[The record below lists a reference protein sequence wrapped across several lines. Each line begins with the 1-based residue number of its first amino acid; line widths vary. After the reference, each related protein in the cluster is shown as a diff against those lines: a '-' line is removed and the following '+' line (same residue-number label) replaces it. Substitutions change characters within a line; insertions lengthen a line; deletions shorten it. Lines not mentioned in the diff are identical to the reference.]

1 MTAAPLAA
9 QSRATGRV
17 IRITSGDT
25 VPVVQV
31 PVVLHRVGRA
41 AQGPLDT
48 TDTDREG
55 RFGFRFRADSGAAYL
70 LSVRYAGIQYFSSAI
85 GTDSEHP
92 DTTITILVADT
103 SSSAPVTAKERTL
116 LVSRSDETGTRTV
129 VDWLVLQNA
138 GERTRVSPDSV
149 RPSWGGP
156 LPPDAQNVELAD
168 ATISQFSAQALEFR
182 RDSVLL
188 FAPLSPGRKELVL
201 QYRIPGTLRRF
212 SVPLPAGLDSAF
224 VLLEDPRARM
234 MVPPWTVSDSQRI
247 EGRVFRRWTGS
258 TADVASLEIEFP
270 APPVSTRLMLPLLVG
285 ATACGFALLA
295 LFTLRRR
302 RAPSTP
308 NPLYL
313 ADAIARLDAAQLERG
328 AAGSPEETARYLAER
343 ARLKAELSK
352 ALAGAPERS

>member
-9 QSRATGRV
+9 PSRTAGRV

-25 VPVVQV
+25 LPVARV
-31 PVVLHRVGRA
+31 PVVLHRIGRA
-41 AQGPLDT
+41 AQGPVDT
-48 TDTDREG
+48 TSTDRAG
-55 RFGFRFRADSGAAYL
+55 RFAFRFRGDSGAAYL
-70 LSVRYAGIQYFSSAI
+70 LSVRYDGIQYFSSAI
-85 GTDSEHP
+85 ASDPEHP
-92 DTTITILVADT
+92 DTAVTILVADT
-103 SSSAPVTAKERTL
+103 SSSAPVTAHERTL
-116 LVSRSDETGTRTV
+116 LVSRADETGTRTV
-129 VDWLVLQNA
+129 VDWLVLQNT
-138 GERTRVSPDSV
+138 GERTRVSPDSL

-156 LPPDAQNVELAD
+156 LPPEAQNVELAD
-168 ATISQFSAQALEFR
+168 ATISQFSAEALEFR
-182 RDSVLL
+182 RDSVRL

-201 QYRIPGTLRRF
+201 QYRIPGTLGRF

-234 MVPPWTVSDSQRI
+234 LVPPWTAVDSQRI

-258 TADVASLEIEFP
+258 TASVASLEIEFP

-285 ATACGFALLA
+285 ATAGGFALLA
-295 LFTLRRR
+295 LLTLRR

-328 AAGSPEETARYLAER
+328 AASSPEETARYLAER

-352 ALAGAPERS
+352 ALAGAPPRS